1 MFGFLKTLK
10 NKGRQYLFG
19 NRGKWNAPGAT
30 RRLNNGSSAKRTL
43 LGRIK
48 NKAGDFLFGTRQNRK
63 LSGKLKNSL
72 EAFIEERIPGL
83 GVTKSRQ
90 HELTRNESRA
100 IFAQQAAREAAAQLA
115 EIRAAAA
122 AAGVGLEA
130 QPHSPRTAAA
140 LKRAEGRLAAAEAA
154 ADIFPGLRSERGGM
168 VWHENPLIQARRAR
182 ARQAPPFRA
191 RIKGPTVRRLVERIE
206 GARTRRRRN

>member
-10 NKGRQYLFG
+10 NKGRRYLFG

-83 GVTKSRQ
+83 GLTKSRQ

-115 EIRAAAA
+115 EIRAAVG

-182 ARQAPPFRA
+182 ARQAPP
-191 RIKGPTVRRLVERIE
+191 PSERV
-206 GARTRRRRN
+206 